1 MRILRT
7 LLIGIPL
14 SCFTL
19 NTFAAATW
27 VDNRYAHTTA
37 SEKNQYKIGL
47 GHIFDNGAGVLASA
61 MYDLGQDFNQMKSSF
76 QEFEGWYPIPLNEK
90 WTLTPGGL
98 TDIDNKGTKL
108 APYISL
114 DYKISKTLSFSSR
127 YRYNHMT
134 HKDRDYN
141 GYMDYNDSHQFDLY
155 LNYQA
160 TEKLWL

>member
-1 MRILRT
+1 MKTLRT

-19 NTFAAATW
+19 NTLAAATW

-98 TDIDNKGTKL
+98 TDIDSKGTKL

-114 DYKISKTLSFSSR
+114 DYKISKSLSFSSR

-160 TEKLWL
+160 TE

>member
-1 MRILRT
+1 MKKSRT
-7 LLIGIPL
+7 LCIAIPL

-19 NTFAAATW
+19 NAIAAATW

-76 QEFEGWYPIPLNEK
+76 QEFEGWYPLPLNEK

-114 DYKISKTLSFSSR
+114 DYKISKTLSFSSSV
-127 YRYNHMT
+127 T
-134 HKDRDYN
+134 
-141 GYMDYNDSHQFDLY
+141 
-155 LNYQA
+155 
-160 TEKLWL
+160 KLCL

>member
-1 MRILRT
+1 MKKSRT
-7 LLIGIPL
+7 LCIAIPL

-19 NTFAAATW
+19 NAIAAATW

-76 QEFEGWYPIPLNEK
+76 QEFEGWYPLPLNEK

-127 YRYNHMT
+127 YRQDALGQTAITVM
-134 HKDRDYN
+134 
-141 GYMDYNDSHQFDLY
+141 
-155 LNYQA
+155 
-160 TEKLWL
+160 